1 MVVVIIQRIM
11 ATTFLEE
18 RPVVRWYLQ
27 KVLETV
33 WERLKTIR
41 NYWKLF
47 KNKIKKHKLL
57 NIILQTK
64 KTIKKLFKIIENIKK
79 Y

>member
-1 MVVVIIQRIM
+1 MRIIINVGMVVVIIQRIM

-33 WERLKTIR
+33 FIDFWA
-41 NYWKLF
+41 
-47 KNKIKKHKLL
+47 
-57 NIILQTK
+57 IISFAV
-64 KTIKKLFKIIENIKK
+64 IADGFD